1 MKIIFINTQPYQGI
15 THRIYI
21 LLAWIIIL
29 IYIVHQNTRLINT
42 INKFIVTVLPLIYI
56 RNRVTIHRIN
66 TYNNNQHIKTISF
79 SIITRKVINILLKS
93 HMKVLVIITI
103 MQVQINNGIRLNH
116 INLQGFKILKT
127 KKIDFSLFLLNYKEY
142 L

>member
-56 RNRVTIHRIN
+56 RNRVIIHRIN

-93 HMKVLVIITI
+93 HIKVLVII
-103 MQVQINNGIRLNH
+103 MQAQINNGIRLNH
-116 INLQGFKILKT
+116 INLQEFKILKT
-127 KKIDFSLFLLNYKEY
+127 KKIDFSLFLLNCKEY

>member
-56 RNRVTIHRIN
+56 RNRVIIHRIN
-66 TYNNNQHIKTISF
+66 TYNSNQHIKTISF

-93 HMKVLVIITI
+93 HMKVLVII
-103 MQVQINNGIRLNH
+103 MQTQINNGIHLNH
-116 INLQGFKILKT
+116 INLQGFKVLKT
-127 KKIDFSLFLLNYKEY
+127 KKIDFSLFLLNCKEY